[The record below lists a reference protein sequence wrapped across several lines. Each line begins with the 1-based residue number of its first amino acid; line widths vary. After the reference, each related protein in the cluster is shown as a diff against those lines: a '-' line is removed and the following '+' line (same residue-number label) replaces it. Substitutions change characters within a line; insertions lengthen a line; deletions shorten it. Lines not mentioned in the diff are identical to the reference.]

1 MEETNILEILGV
13 AAIALFVIFFFG
25 RGLRHQWERSARAE
39 KDWGALVV
47 PLLFVVGFIAL
58 LIYLV

>member
-1 MEETNILEILGV
+1 MEDTSTLEILGA

-39 KDWGALVV
+39 KDWGALLL
-47 PLLFVVGFIAL
+47 PLLFLVGFVAL
-58 LIYLV
+58 LLYMV